1 MKLPANNTSH
11 ARNSNYAPARITS
24 TPATFRKDSMGDGEK
39 FHRISNVGVAVTPE
53 TMKMPG
59 IDILRA
65 IMNGTLPQAGI
76 SKSLNFWIAE
86 VDEGRVVFAGEPGEE
101 SINPMGGAHIRW
113 IEIGDGRRFH
123 VQAGDISRVH
133 VEKQTHFALSA
144 IDFDATLARFRRDG
158 IAFTDMAGTPG
169 AINTRP
175 DGMRAIFLRDPNGY
189 WFEIN
194 DFGHAD

>member
-1 MKLPANNTSH
+1 MSYRLDHIALLVRDLDESVAFLT
-11 ARNSNYAPARITS
+11 
-24 TPATFRKDSMGDGEK
+24 
-39 FHRISNVGVAVTPE
+39 GVLGLTE
-53 TMKMPG
+53 
-59 IDILRA
+59 
-65 IMNGTLPQAGI
+65 
-76 SKSLNFWIAE
+76 IA
-86 VDEGRVVFAGEPGEE
+86 
-101 SINPMGGAHIRW
+101 NPMGGTHIRW

-144 IDFDATLARFRRDG
+144 TDFDAVLARFRRDG
-158 IAFTDMAGTPG
+158 VPFTDMTGTPG

-194 DFGHAD
+194 DFRHD